1 MILWLYGFSLI
12 RKWSIIKYVRTRAI
26 NDAAINIFREELS
39 EIDISSL
46 LNANLFTD
54 PNIDYNKVEEII
66 IKSYDKHFPE
76 KYVKFNKYKHK
87 LSNWITSGILKSI
100 EFRDKLYK
108 RLKMCS
114 SESEEYELLKH
125 NLKIYNS
132 YLNQC
137 IRTAK
142 KVFYYNEFSKYKN
155 DIRKTWD
162 TLKEVINKKT
172 FKSDFPSNFLHD
184 GVAITDSKTS
194 QINSM
199 STLLRSDQN

>member
-1 MILWLYGFSLI
+1 MSISS
-12 RKWSIIKYVRTRAI
+12 SIILSQLSDHLPCIVNLGISEKTKKRQKYIRTRAI
-26 NDAAINIFREELS
+26 NDAAINIFRQELS

-54 PNIDYNKVEEII
+54 PNIDYNKFEKII
-66 IKSYDKHFPE
+66 TKSYDKHFPE

-108 RLKMCS
+108 RLCS
-114 SESEEYELLKH
+114 SESDEYEILKH

-142 KVFYYNEFSKYKN
+142 KDFYYNEFGN
-155 DIRKTWD
+155 Q
-162 TLKEVINKKT
+162 T
-172 FKSDFPSNFLHD
+172 FKSDFP
-184 GVAITDSKTS
+184 AIFFMMALK
-194 QINSM
+194 
-199 STLLRSDQN
+199 